1 MQDILDKIYEY
12 LATYGLQVIAA
23 IVIFVVGHWIAKLIV
38 KLVGKLMVK
47 ANVDK
52 ALVNFV
58 QNLCYIALLIFVI
71 IAALNKL
78 GVETTSF
85 AASVACKV

>member
-23 IVIFVVGHWIAKLIV
+23 IVIFVVGRWIAKLIV

-52 ALVNFV
+52 VLVNFV
-58 QNLCYIALLIFVI
+58 QNLCYIAFFLNPLSPTRI
-71 IAALNKL
+71 IRFQPVSIKDNR
-78 GVETTSF
+78 
-85 AASVACKV
+85 